1 MQTLDT
7 EVQFGEVLGLDWVVE
22 YREDT
27 TVDGALALACKADVF
42 NRWSVYGRAQR
53 DLERDEWL
61 AYVFG
66 LRRNDHDWTIGF
78 TAVYNPFVDET
89 TFRIEFEPRFGRTKR
104 SRLNRFGGSDMGNS
118 SRFAY

>member
-1 MQTLDT
+1 MR
-7 EVQFGEVLGLDWVVE
+7 FGEVLGLNWIVA

-27 TVDGALALACKADVF
+27 TEDGALAVTASTDLFD
-42 NRWSVYGRAQR
+42 RWSVFGRAQR

-66 LRRNDHDWTIGF
+66 LRRNDHDWSIAL

-89 TFRIEFEPRFGRTKR
+89 TFRIEFEPRFGRTKQQR
-104 SRLNRFGGSDMGNS
+104 VDRFGDSGMGDS
-118 SRFAY
+118 SRVTY